1 MNQLTWHFGAK
12 DKSKNSDIINGGWLL
27 DSSQASLANNYAK
40 DARKHLLT
48 LLTKKKRAGQKETI
62 DWLKKVIQV
71 KTLLKK
77 ETSPKTKKTKTV
89 FTNEANYK
97 LNLLFRG
104 HIFELENE
112 PWFMEYLEKPL
123 NSEYASDYFDYEK
136 WGEMKKWR
144 TKLMTATGVVI
155 CPYCDRQYITPFSY
169 KSENETKKKTLSTLD
184 HFYTKSK
191 YPLFALS
198 LFNFIPACYGCNS
211 VIRGDEALNIYPY
224 RPNYNKF
231 SVFKMEIQK
240 SNSSKNKK
248 ENTLEIDK
256 ENEINNLV
264 DFILCKDKTKFKI
277 TQTASQELPPDISA
291 EVNSDIN
298 TLKLNNV
305 YTVHQDYVKD
315 LLTIKRFY
323 EESNYR
329 SYVEN
334 LLSTTLVKEDMK
346 FPVTVNKLRL
356 FLIGD
361 DWINETNSSDLIP
374 KRPLSKLTN
383 AILNDDYI
391 KEIVDD

>member
-12 DKSKNSDIINGGWLL
+12 DESIAPDIIKEGWLF
-27 DSSQASLANNYAK
+27 DSSQAKLANNYTKAAK
-40 DARKHLLT
+40 KHLLT
-48 LLTKKKRAGQKETI
+48 LLTKKGREGQSDTI
-62 DWLKKVIQV
+62 DWLQKVLQV
-71 KTLLKK
+71 KKLLTK
-77 ETSPKTKKTKTV
+77 ESSHKTIKTV
-89 FTNEANYK
+89 FTDEANAK
-97 LNLLFRG
+97 LELLFRG
-104 HIFELENE
+104 HIFELEKE
-112 PWFMEYLEKPL
+112 SWFKNYLKNPIK
-123 NSEYASDYFDYEK
+123 NKYASHYFDYDIWISKQER
-136 WGEMKKWR
+136 R
-144 TKLMTATGVVI
+144 TELMTATGVVI
-155 CPYCDRQYITPFSY
+155 CPYCDRQYITHFLY
-169 KSENETKKKTLSTLD
+169 KLDNGEKNKTLSTLD

-224 RPNYNKF
+224 CPNYNNF
-231 SVFKMEIQK
+231 SVFKLEIPK
-240 SNSSKNKK
+240 SNIK
-248 ENTLEIDK
+248 ENTPEIDK
-256 ENEINNLV
+256 ENETNNLV
-264 DFILCKDKTKFKI
+264 DFILCKENAEFSI
-277 TQTASQELPPDISA
+277 TQTASKELTPDISA

-323 EESNYR
+323 EEPNYR

-334 LLSTTLVKEDMK
+334 LLNATLFKEDIK
-346 FPVTVNKLRL
+346 FPVTLNKLRL
-356 FLIGD
+356 FLIGY

-391 KEIVDD
+391 TEIVDD

>member
-1 MNQLTWHFGAK
+1 MNQLIWHFGAK
-12 DKSKNSDIINGGWLL
+12 DESIAPDIIKEGWIF
-27 DSSQASLANNYAK
+27 DSSQADLAKEYAK
-40 DARKHLLT
+40 DAKEHLLR
-48 LLTKKKRAGQKETI
+48 LLIKKDRKGQADTI
-62 DWLKKVIQV
+62 EWLQKVIQV

-77 ETSPKTKKTKTV
+77 ETSPKTTKTV
-89 FTNEANYK
+89 FTDKANAK
-97 LNLLFRG
+97 LELLFRG
-104 HIFELENE
+104 HRFELEKE
-112 PWFMEYLEKPL
+112 SWFKDYLENPIK
-123 NSEYASDYFDYEK
+123 NEYASDYFDYEK

-155 CPYCDRQYITPFSY
+155 CPYCDRQYITNFSFEM
-169 KSENETKKKTLSTLD
+169 KDGEKNKTLSTLD

-224 RPNYNKF
+224 RPDYNTF
-231 SVFKMEIQK
+231 SVFKLEISK
-240 SNSSKNKK
+240 SNKK

-256 ENEINNLV
+256 YNNTSNLV
-264 DFILCKDKTKFKI
+264 DFILCKENAEFSI
-277 TQTASQELPPDISA
+277 TQTASQKLPPDISA

-315 LLTIKRFY
+315 LLTIRRFY

-334 LLSTTLVKEDMK
+334 LLNNTVFENGMK